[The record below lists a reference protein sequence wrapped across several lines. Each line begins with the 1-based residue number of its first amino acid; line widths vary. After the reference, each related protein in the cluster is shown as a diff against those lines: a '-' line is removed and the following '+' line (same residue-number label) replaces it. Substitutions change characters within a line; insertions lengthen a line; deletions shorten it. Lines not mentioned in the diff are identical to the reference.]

1 MKVITFISQ
10 VIGKEKGGEG
20 SSRSRGRSGSTSCH
34 RSSSRDDQS
43 RDDRGEKSKSA
54 NQNFAPHVKDL
65 IQVKIISG
73 HGQSVTFSLQTI
85 DQLRKNMI
93 LGLEKDANF
102 KFEKDWEFFTNMF
115 KKQVHSEFPNNSS
128 N

>member
-1 MKVITFISQ
+1 M
-10 VIGKEKGGEG
+10 IGKEKGGEG
-20 SSRSRGRSGSTSCH
+20 STSRGRSTSQQH
-34 RSSSRDDQS
+34 RSSS

-65 IQVKIISG
+65 IQVTRILSG
-73 HGQSVTFSLQTI
+73 HARSVFKPFSILQTI

-93 LGLEKDANF
+93 LGLEKDPNF

-115 KKQVHSEFPNNSS
+115 KKQVE
-128 N
+128 